1 MGTTTKGALAEELL
15 SAAGSRDLEA
25 AWRYLQ
31 ADFRV
36 AMAKRDRIF
45 EGQVTFLE
53 AMSFKGYSRLRYE
66 AQAEVDRIFP
76 LLRAIDRIRATN
88 RRVAAELDVF
98 TEHGL

>member
-1 MGTTTKGALAEELL
+1 MKLDTRSSSAEALLAAAESPE
-15 SAAGSRDLEA
+15 LEA

-45 EGQVTFLE
+45 DGQVTFLE
-53 AMSFKGYSRLRYE
+53 AMSFRGYSRLRYE

-76 LLRAIDRIRATN
+76 LLQSIDRIRAVN
-88 RRVAAELDVF
+88 RRVAVQLDRDV
-98 TEHGL
+98 EIQ